1 MKKVFLT
8 MACLFMVIALI
19 SCSGSAPKQLT
30 DREILVKI
38 YESMNGSN
46 WKGSE
51 ATNWLS
57 EKPIG
62 EWEGVKTND
71 EGRVIALRIQETM

>member
-1 MKKVFLT
+1 MKKRMFFT
-8 MACLFMVIALI
+8 MLCLFAIIAI
-19 SCSGSAPKQLT
+19 IGCSGSAPKQLT

-62 EWEGVKTND
+62 
-71 EGRVIALRIQETM
+71 